1 MRLADEVEK
10 INKQAEELHKDK
22 TIERIMSN
30 FSKEVD
36 EFLKEK

>member
-10 INKQAEELHKDK
+10 INKQAEELHRDK
-22 TIERIMSN
+22 SIERVMSN
-30 FSKEVD
+30 FAKEVD

>member
-22 TIERIMSN
+22 SIERAMSS
-30 FSKEVD
+30 FAKEVD
-36 EFLKEK
+36 EFLGKK

>member
-22 TIERIMSN
+22 SIENIMNS

-36 EFLKEK
+36 EFLKG